1 MPTMR
6 IIAIRAAARRTLLAT
21 GILLAAA
28 ACAATPDT
36 SQTLTVG
43 SNWVASWTSS
53 PSTPIPPEILPP
65 GVTTPQLEGNLRYRM
80 RVSAGGDS
88 VRIAMS
94 GGPSM
99 PKLAIDGATIALS
112 DGTAIKRDTMQ
123 TLTFNNAAGVVVLSG
138 GTVWSDPVDL
148 AVAAGD
154 VVAVSL
160 HLVDPV
166 SPPQADKQLV
176 VSMLPGDDKTSDTAL
191 EGATTIVARPLVTAV
206 LVDNPDVDRV
216 IVAFGDSITDGN
228 GSLDPLTRGWP
239 DYLAAR
245 LRAEGLQN
253 IAIAN
258 QGIGGNRLLEEGVL
272 GESALTRFDR
282 DALSVPGV
290 THIILMEGINDIGL
304 SGLTLN
310 GMSES
315 YRTLGTSDI
324 VAAYSQLIDRAH
336 ARGVTIIG
344 ATLTPDLGSFLPGYA
359 TDEKEVIRQEVNDW
373 IRNEGAFDAVIDFD
387 AAVRDPQDEARLAEP
402 YNSGD
407 SIHPSDA
414 GYSAMADAI
423 DIQIF
428 R

>member
-1 MPTMR
+1 MR
-6 IIAIRAAARRTLLAT
+6 IVAIRATALRTLLA
-21 GILLAAA
+21 GGLLVAAA
-28 ACAATPDT
+28 ACTAAPDT
-36 SQTLTVG
+36 ATTAASG
-43 SNWVASWTSS
+43 AHWVASWTSS

-65 GVTTPQLEGNLRYRM
+65 GATTPQLEGNLRYLM

-88 VRIAMS
+88 VRITMS
-94 GGPSM
+94 GGPSV
-99 PKLAIDGATIALS
+99 PYLAIDGATIALS
-112 DGTAIKRDTMQ
+112 DATGIKPDTMQ
-123 TLTFNNAAGVVVLSG
+123 KLAFNDQAGVSVLSG
-138 GTVWSDPVDL
+138 GTVWSDPVAL
-148 AVAAGD
+148 SVAAGD
-154 VVAVSL
+154 VVAITL

-166 SPPQADKQLV
+166 SPPQADNQLV
-176 VSMLPGDDKTSDTAL
+176 VSMLPGDDRTTSLAF
-191 EGATTIVARPLVTAV
+191 EGATTIAARPLVTAV

-228 GSLDPLTRGWP
+228 GSNDPLMRGWP

-245 LRAEGLQN
+245 FRTEGLEN
-253 IAIAN
+253 VAISN

-310 GMSES
+310 GMTRS

-324 VAAYSQLIDRAH
+324 IAAYSQLIDRAH

-387 AAVRDPQDEARLAEP
+387 AAIRDPHDEGRLAEA

-414 GYSAMADAI
+414 GYRAMAEAI
-423 DIQIF
+423 DLDLF

>member
-1 MPTMR
+1 MFV
-6 IIAIRAAARRTLLAT
+6 AT
-21 GILLAAA
+21 A
-28 ACAATPDT
+28 ACTAIPNKQQPATD
-36 SQTLTVG
+36 SAH
-43 SNWVASWTSS
+43 WVASWTSS

-65 GVTTPQLEGNLRYRM
+65 GVTTPRLEGNLRYLM
-80 RVSAGGDS
+80 RVSAGGAS

-94 GGPSM
+94 GGPSV
-99 PKLAIDGATIALS
+99 PKLVIDGATIALS
-112 DGTAIKRDTMQ
+112 DPKGIKPDTMQ
-123 TLTFNNAAGVVVLSG
+123 KLTFNDQAVVSVLSG

-148 AVAAGD
+148 LVAAGD
-154 VVAVSL
+154 TVAISL

-166 SPPQADKQLV
+166 SPPQADKQLI
-176 VSMLPGDDKTSDTAL
+176 VSMLPGDNKTAEISL

-228 GSLDPLTRGWP
+228 GSRDPLMRGWP

-245 LRAEGLQN
+245 LRAEGIEN
-253 IAIAN
+253 VAIAN

-272 GESALTRFDR
+272 GESALSRFDR

-310 GMSES
+310 GMSQS
-315 YRTLGTSDI
+315 YRTLGTNDI
-324 VAAYSQLIDRAH
+324 TAAYSQLIDRAH
-336 ARGVTIIG
+336 ARGVKIIG

-359 TDEKEVIRQEVNDW
+359 TDEKEVIRQEVNYW
-373 IRNEGAFDAVIDFD
+373 IRNEPTFDAVIDFD
-387 AAVRDPQDEARLAEP
+387 AVLRDPQDEGRLAEA

-414 GYSAMADAI
+414 GYSAMANAI
-423 DIQIF
+423 DLEIF
-428 R
+428 Q

>member
-1 MPTMR
+1 MR
-6 IIAIRAAARRTLLAT
+6 IIAIHVVARRTLFAT
-21 GILLAAA
+21 AMLVAAA
-28 ACAATPDT
+28 ACATMPDASPIATSDAH
-36 SQTLTVG
+36 
-43 SNWVASWTSS
+43 WVASWTSS

-65 GVTTPQLEGNLRYRM
+65 GVTSPQLEGNLRYLM

-94 GGPSM
+94 GGPSV

-112 DGTAIKRDTMQ
+112 DTTGIKPDTMQ
-123 TLTFNNAAGVVVLSG
+123 KLTFNDKAGVSVLSG
-138 GTVWSDPVDL
+138 GTVWSDPVTL
-148 AVAAGD
+148 SVAAGD
-154 VVAVSL
+154 VVAISL
-160 HLVDPV
+160 YLVDPV

-176 VSMLPGDDKTSDTAL
+176 VSMAPGDDRTSDTAL
-191 EGATTIVARPLVTAV
+191 EGATTVVARPLVTAV
-206 LVDNPDVDRV
+206 LVDNQDVDRV

-228 GSLDPLTRGWP
+228 GSRDPLMRGWP

-245 LRAEGLQN
+245 LRAEGMEN
-253 IAIAN
+253 VAIAN

-310 GMSES
+310 GMSQS

-324 VAAYSQLIDRAH
+324 IAAYSQLIDRAQ

-387 AAVRDPQDEARLAEP
+387 AVVRDPQDGGRLAEA

-423 DIQIF
+423 DLQIF
-428 R
+428 Q

>member
-1 MPTMR
+1 MR
-6 IIAIRAAARRTLLAT
+6 L
-21 GILLAAA
+21 
-28 ACAATPDT
+28 
-36 SQTLTVG
+36 
-43 SNWVASWTSS
+43 
-53 PSTPIPPEILPP
+53 
-65 GVTTPQLEGNLRYRM
+65 
-80 RVSAGGDS
+80 SAGGDA

-94 GGPSM
+94 GGPSV

-112 DGTAIKRDTMQ
+112 DGTGIKPDTMQ
-123 TLTFNNAAGVVVLSG
+123 TLTFNNTTSVVVLSG

-148 AVAAGD
+148 GVAAGD

-160 HLVDPV
+160 HLVDPLN
-166 SPPQADKQLV
+166 PPQADKQLV
-176 VSMLPGDDKTSDTAL
+176 VNMLPGDDKTSDTAL

>member
-1 MPTMR
+1 MLSTP
-6 IIAIRAAARRTLLAT
+6 ICAAVRYTLLAT
-21 GILLAAA
+21 GILVAA
-28 ACAATPDT
+28 ACTTIQDTQQPATARP
-36 SQTLTVG
+36 
-43 SNWVASWTSS
+43 NWVATWTSS

-65 GVTTPQLEGNLRYRM
+65 GVTTPQLEGNLRYLM
-80 RVSAGGDS
+80 RVSAGGNS
-88 VRIAMS
+88 VRIALS
-94 GGPSM
+94 GGPSV
-99 PKLAIDGATIALS
+99 PKLAIDGATIALT
-112 DGTAIKRDTMQ
+112 DATGIMPETMQ
-123 TLTFNNAAGVVVLSG
+123 KLSFNDQVGVSLLSG
-138 GTVWSDPVDL
+138 GTVWSDPVALPVASGNVL
-148 AVAAGD
+148 AVS
-154 VVAVSL
+154 V
-160 HLVDPV
+160 HLVGPV

-176 VSMLPGDDKTSDTAL
+176 VSMLPGDDRTAEIVL
-191 EGATTIVARPLVTAV
+191 EGAETIVARPLVTAI
-206 LVDNPDVDRV
+206 LVDNPSVNRV

-228 GSLDPLTRGWP
+228 GSADPLTRGWP

-245 LRAEGLQN
+245 FRAEGLQN

-310 GMSES
+310 GMSDS
-315 YRTLGTSDI
+315 YRTLGTHDI
-324 VAAYSQLIDRAH
+324 IAAYSQLISRAH

-344 ATLTPDLGSFLPGYA
+344 ATLTPDLGSPLPGYA
-359 TDEKEVIRQEVNDW
+359 TEGKEVIRQEVNDW
-373 IRNEGAFDAVIDFD
+373 IRNSAAFDAVIDFD
-387 AAVRDPQDEARLAEP
+387 AIVRDPDNEGRLARA

-414 GYSAMADAI
+414 GYRAMADAI
-423 DIQIF
+423 DLDLF